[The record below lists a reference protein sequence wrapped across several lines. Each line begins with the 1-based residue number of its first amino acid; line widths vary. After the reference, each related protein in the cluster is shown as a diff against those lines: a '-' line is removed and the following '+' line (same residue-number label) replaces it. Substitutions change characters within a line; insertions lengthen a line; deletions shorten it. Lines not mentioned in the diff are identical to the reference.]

1 MFRTSAEKETIS
13 MIDKRLILSLTDQ
26 GLEVFRHYLPP
37 FVPRKNFRNPLYDD
51 HKASCNVFFDK
62 RNSCWRMHDFGDPT
76 YSGDCFWL
84 VSRIY
89 GYDLRS
95 DFVQV
100 MKQISH
106 DLSLG
111 LYDDDEV
118 ILRQALIEISRE
130 EKKDL
135 SETTTPASDLSKP
148 RPYCYST
155 LPWDGVTLRYW
166 EDYGITREVL
176 ERYGVLAIDDFSSYS
191 RADRFYTIR
200 WDDDAPIYAYNLG
213 SGLKLYRPRGGGL
226 KFMYAGRV
234 PKPYIFGLSQLP
246 EEGDLLIITG
256 GEKDVLTLASRGYS
270 AICFNSETKSV
281 GDDTI
286 CELADRFAQIV
297 VLYDMDE
304 TGIKSSKAM
313 VEKHSAYDLR
323 RLDLPL
329 TGNKSNKDISD
340 FFRNGG
346 TEDDLRTIIETALQ
360 I

>member
-1 MFRTSAEKETIS
+1 
-13 MIDKRLILSLTDQ
+13 
-26 GLEVFRHYLPP
+26 
-37 FVPRKNFRNPLYDD
+37 
-51 HKASCNVFFDK
+51 
-62 RNSCWRMHDFGDPT
+62 MHDFGDPT

-118 ILRQALIEISRE
+118 ILRQALVEISKE
-130 EKKDL
+130 EKDHTD
-135 SETTTPASDLSKP
+135 TTTAVSDVLKP
-148 RPYCYST
+148 RPYCYSA

-166 EDYGITREVL
+166 EDYGITEEVL
-176 ERYGVLAIDDFSSYS
+176 ERYGVLAVDDFSSYS
-191 RADRFYTIR
+191 REDRFYTIR
-200 WDDDAPIYAYNLG
+200 WDDETPIYAYNLG

-256 GEKDVLTLASRGYS
+256 GEKDVLTLVSRGYS

-281 GDDTI
+281 GDDAI
-286 CELADRFAQIV
+286 GGLAGRFAHIA

-304 TGIKSSKAM
+304 TGIRSSKAM
-313 VEKHSAYDLR
+313 VGRHSTYDLK
-323 RLDLPL
+323 RLELPL
-329 TGNKSNKDISD
+329 SGKKSNKDISD

-346 TEDDLRTIIETALQ
+346 NEDDLRKIIQSTLQ
-360 I
+360 L

>member
-1 MFRTSAEKETIS
+1 

-37 FVPRKNFRNPLYDD
+37 FELRKNFRNPLYDD
-51 HKASCNVFFDK
+51 HKASCNIFFDK
-62 RNSCWRMHDFGDPT
+62 RNGCWRMHDFGDPT

-84 VSRIY
+84 VSRLY
-89 GYDLRS
+89 GYNLRS
-95 DFVQV
+95 EFVQI

-111 LYDDDEV
+111 LYDDDEE
-118 ILRQALIEISRE
+118 ILRQALIEISSE
-130 EKKDL
+130 ERSY
-135 SETTTPASDLSKP
+135 SETVTPATDKPEP
-148 RPYCYST
+148 RPYCYSI

-166 EDYGITREVL
+166 EDYGITQEVL
-176 ERYGVLAIDDFSSYS
+176 ERHGVLAIDDFSTYS

-200 WDDDAPIYAYNLG
+200 WNDDTPIYAYNLG

-256 GEKDVLTLASRGYS
+256 GEKDVLSLASRGYS

-286 CELADRFAQIV
+286 GELACRFAHIA

-304 TGIKSSKAM
+304 TGIKSSEAM
-313 VEKHSAYDLR
+313 VDKHAAFDLKR
-323 RLDLPL
+323 IELPL
-329 TGNKSNKDISD
+329 TGQKSNKDVSD
-340 FFRNGG
+340 YFRNGG
-346 TEDDLRTIIETALQ
+346 TEDDLREIIETILH

>member
-1 MFRTSAEKETIS
+1 

-37 FVPRKNFRNPLYDD
+37 FELRKNFRNPLYDD

-62 RNSCWRMHDFGDPT
+62 RNSCWRMHDFGDPR

-118 ILRQALIEISRE
+118 ILRQALVEISKE
-130 EKKDL
+130 EKDHTDK
-135 SETTTPASDLSKP
+135 TTAVSDVLKP

-166 EDYGITREVL
+166 EDYGITEEVL
-176 ERYGVLAIDDFSSYS
+176 ERYGVLAVYDFSSYS
-191 RADRFYTIR
+191 REDRFYTIR
-200 WDDDAPIYAYNLG
+200 WDDETPIYAYNLG

-256 GEKDVLTLASRGYS
+256 GEKDVLTLASRGYC

-286 CELADRFAQIV
+286 GELAGRFAYIA
-297 VLYDMDE
+297 VLFDMDE
-304 TGIKSSKAM
+304 TGIKSSQAM
-313 VEKHSAYDLR
+313 VDKHSAFDLK
-323 RLDLPL
+323 RLVLPL
-329 TGNKSNKDISD
+329 TGQKSDKDVSD
-340 FFRNGG
+340 YFRRGG
-346 TEDDLRTIIETALQ
+346 TQDELWEIIKTTLH

>member
-1 MFRTSAEKETIS
+1 MSQIIS

-37 FVPRKNFRNPLYDD
+37 FELRKNFRNPLYDD
-51 HKASCNVFFDK
+51 HKASCNIFFDK
-62 RNSCWRMHDFGDPT
+62 RNGCWRMHDFGDPT

-84 VSRIY
+84 VSRLY
-89 GYDLRS
+89 GYNLRS
-95 DFVQV
+95 EFVQI

-111 LYDDDEV
+111 LYDDDEE
-118 ILRQALIEISRE
+118 ILRQALIEISSE
-130 EKKDL
+130 ERSY
-135 SETTTPASDLSKP
+135 SETVTPATDTPEP

-166 EDYGITREVL
+166 EDYGITPEVL
-176 ERYGVLAIDDFSSYS
+176 ERYGVLAIDDFSTYS

-200 WDDDAPIYAYNLG
+200 WNDDTPIYAYNLG

-226 KFMYAGRV
+226 KFMYAGQV
-234 PKPYIFGLSQLP
+234 PKPYIFGLSLLP
-246 EEGDLLIITG
+246 EKGDLLIITG

-286 CELADRFAQIV
+286 GELACRFAHIA

-304 TGIKSSKAM
+304 TGIKSSEAM
-313 VEKHSAYDLR
+313 VDKHAAFDLKR
-323 RLDLPL
+323 IELPL
-329 TGNKSNKDISD
+329 TGQKSNKDVSD
-340 FFRNGG
+340 YFRNGG
-346 TEDDLRTIIETALQ
+346 TEDDLREIIETILH

>member
-1 MFRTSAEKETIS
+1 MSRTFAVKETIS

-62 RNSCWRMHDFGDPT
+62 RNSCWRMHDFGDPR

-118 ILRQALIEISRE
+118 ILRQALVEISKE
-130 EKKDL
+130 EKDDTDTITA
-135 SETTTPASDLSKP
+135 TTDVLNP
-148 RPYCYST
+148 RPFCYST
-155 LPWDGVTLRYW
+155 QAWEKTTLRYW
-166 EDYGITREVL
+166 ESYGITQEVL

-191 RADRFYTIR
+191 RSDRFYTIR
-200 WDDDAPIYAYNLG
+200 GDEDTPIYAYNLG
-213 SGLKLYRPRGGGL
+213 SGLKLYRPLGGGL

-256 GEKDVLTLASRGYS
+256 GEKDVLTLASRGYC

-281 GDDTI
+281 GDEI
-286 CELADRFAQIV
+286 ISKLASRFAHIV

-304 TGIKSSKAM
+304 TGLRSSQAM
-313 VEKHSAYDLR
+313 VERHSTYDLK
-323 RLDLPL
+323 RLELPL
-329 TGNKSNKDISD
+329 TGEKSDKDISD

-346 TEDDLRTIIETALQ
+346 KEDDLRKIIQSTLQ
-360 I
+360 V

>member
-1 MFRTSAEKETIS
+1 
-13 MIDKRLILSLTDQ
+13 
-26 GLEVFRHYLPP
+26 
-37 FVPRKNFRNPLYDD
+37 
-51 HKASCNVFFDK
+51 
-62 RNSCWRMHDFGDPT
+62 MHDFGDPR

-111 LYDDDEV
+111 LYDDDEE

-130 EKKDL
+130 EKGHTD
-135 SETTTPASDLSKP
+135 TTSATTGVLNP
-148 RPYCYST
+148 RPFCYST
-155 LPWDGVTLRYW
+155 LAWDKTTLQYW
-166 EDYGITREVL
+166 ESYDITQEVL

-191 RADRFYTIR
+191 REDRFYTIR
-200 WDDDAPIYAYNLG
+200 WDNDTPIYAYNLG
-213 SGLKLYRPRGGGL
+213 SALKLYRPQGGGL

-286 CELADRFAQIV
+286 GELVGRFAHIA

-304 TGIKSSKAM
+304 TGIRSSKAM
-313 VEKHSAYDLR
+313 VERHSAYDLK
-323 RLDLPL
+323 RLELPL
-329 TGNKSNKDISD
+329 SGKKSNKDISD

-346 TEDDLRTIIETALQ
+346 KEDDLRKIIQSTLQ
-360 I
+360 L

>member
-1 MFRTSAEKETIS
+1 

-37 FVPRKNFRNPLYDD
+37 FELRKNFRNPLYDD
-51 HKASCNVFFDK
+51 HKASCNIFFDK
-62 RNSCWRMHDFGDPT
+62 RNGCWRMHDFGDPT

-84 VSRIY
+84 VSRLY
-89 GYDLRS
+89 GYNLRS
-95 DFVQV
+95 EFVQI

-111 LYDDDEV
+111 LYDDDEE
-118 ILRQALIEISRE
+118 ILRQALIEISSE
-130 EKKDL
+130 ERSH
-135 SETTTPASDLSKP
+135 SETVTPATDKPEP
-148 RPYCYST
+148 RPYCYSI

-166 EDYGITREVL
+166 EDYGITQEVL
-176 ERYGVLAIDDFSSYS
+176 ERYGVLAIDDFSTYS

-200 WDDDAPIYAYNLG
+200 WNDDTPIYAYNLG

-256 GEKDVLTLASRGYS
+256 GEKDVLSLASRGYS

-286 CELADRFAQIV
+286 GELACRFAHIA

-304 TGIKSSKAM
+304 TGIKSSEAM
-313 VEKHSAYDLR
+313 VDKHAAFDLKR
-323 RLDLPL
+323 IELPL
-329 TGNKSNKDISD
+329 TGQKSNKDVSD
-340 FFRNGG
+340 YFRNGG
-346 TEDDLRTIIETALQ
+346 TEDDLREIIETILH

>member
-1 MFRTSAEKETIS
+1 MFRIFAVKETIS

-26 GLEVFRHYLPP
+26 GLEVFRHYLPS
-37 FVPRKNFRNPLYDD
+37 FELRKNFRNPLYDD
-51 HKASCNVFFDK
+51 HKASCNIFFDK
-62 RNSCWRMHDFGDPT
+62 RNGCWRMHDFGDPT

-84 VSRIY
+84 VSRLY
-89 GYDLRS
+89 GYNLRS
-95 DFVQV
+95 EFVQV

-111 LYDDDEV
+111 LYDDDEE
-118 ILRQALIEISRE
+118 ILRQALIEISSE
-130 EKKDL
+130 ERSY
-135 SETTTPASDLSKP
+135 SETVTSTTDTPEP

-166 EDYGITREVL
+166 EDYGITQDVL

-191 RADRFYTIR
+191 REDRFYTIR
-200 WDDDAPIYAYNLG
+200 WDDAPIYAYNLG

-226 KFMYAGRV
+226 KFMYAGQV
-234 PKPYIFGLSQLP
+234 PKPYIFGLSLLP
-246 EEGDLLIITG
+246 DEGDLLIITG

-286 CELADRFAQIV
+286 GELAGRFAHIA

-304 TGIKSSKAM
+304 TGIRSSKAM
-313 VEKHSAYDLR
+313 VERHSAYDLK
-323 RLDLPL
+323 RLELPL
-329 TGNKSNKDISD
+329 SGKKSNKDISD

-346 TEDDLRTIIETALQ
+346 KEDDLRKIIQSTLQ
-360 I
+360 L

>member
-1 MFRTSAEKETIS
+1 

-37 FVPRKNFRNPLYDD
+37 FELRKNFRNPLYDD
-51 HKASCNVFFDK
+51 HKASCNIFFDK

-118 ILRQALIEISRE
+118 ILRQALVEISKE
-130 EKKDL
+130 EKDHTD
-135 SETTTPASDLSKP
+135 TTTAVSDVLKP

-166 EDYGITREVL
+166 EEYGITEEVL
-176 ERYGVLAIDDFSSYS
+176 ERYGVLAVDDFSSYS
-191 RADRFYTIR
+191 REDRFYTIR
-200 WDDDAPIYAYNLG
+200 WDEETPIYAYNLG

-246 EEGDLLIITG
+246 DEGDLLIITG
-256 GEKDVLTLASRGYS
+256 GEKDVLTLASRGYC

-286 CELADRFAQIV
+286 GELAGRFAYIA
-297 VLYDMDE
+297 VLFDMDE
-304 TGIKSSKAM
+304 TGIKSSQAM
-313 VEKHSAYDLR
+313 VDKHSAFDLK
-323 RLDLPL
+323 RLVLPL
-329 TGNKSNKDISD
+329 TGQKSDKDVSD
-340 FFRNGG
+340 YFRSGG
-346 TEDDLRTIIETALQ
+346 TQDELWEIIKTTLH

>member
-1 MFRTSAEKETIS
+1 MSRTFAVKETIS

-62 RNSCWRMHDFGDPT
+62 RNSCWRMHDFGDPR

-118 ILRQALIEISRE
+118 ILRQALVEISKE
-130 EKKDL
+130 EKDHTDT
-135 SETTTPASDLSKP
+135 SSATTGVLKP
-148 RPYCYST
+148 RPFCYST
-155 LPWDGVTLRYW
+155 LAWDKTTLRYW
-166 EDYGITREVL
+166 GSYGITQEVL

-191 RADRFYTIR
+191 RSGRFYTICG
-200 WDDDAPIYAYNLG
+200 DEETPIYAYNLG
-213 SGLKLYRPRGGGL
+213 SGLKLYRPLGGGL

-234 PKPYIFGLSQLP
+234 LKPYIFGLSQLP

-281 GDDTI
+281 GDEI
-286 CELADRFAQIV
+286 ISKLASRFAHIV

-304 TGIKSSKAM
+304 TGIRSSKAM
-313 VEKHSAYDLR
+313 VERHSTYDLK
-323 RLDLPL
+323 RLELPL
-329 TGNKSNKDISD
+329 SGKKSNKDISD

-346 TEDDLRTIIETALQ
+346 KEDDLRMIIQSTLQ
-360 I
+360 V

>member
-1 MFRTSAEKETIS
+1 MSQIIS

-37 FVPRKNFRNPLYDD
+37 FELRKNFRNPLYDD
-51 HKASCNVFFDK
+51 HKASCNIFFDK
-62 RNSCWRMHDFGDPT
+62 RNGCWRMHDFGDST

-84 VSRIY
+84 VSRLY
-89 GYDLRS
+89 GYNLRS
-95 DFVQV
+95 EFVQI

-111 LYDDDEV
+111 LYDDDEE
-118 ILRQALIEISRE
+118 ILRQALIEISSE
-130 EKKDL
+130 ERSY
-135 SETTTPASDLSKP
+135 SETVTPATDTPEP

-166 EDYGITREVL
+166 EDYGITQEVL
-176 ERYGVLAIDDFSSYS
+176 ERYGVLAIDDFSTYS

-200 WDDDAPIYAYNLG
+200 WNDGTPIYAYNLG

-226 KFMYAGRV
+226 KFMYAGQV
-234 PKPYIFGLSQLP
+234 PKPYIFGLSLLP
-246 EEGDLLIITG
+246 EKGDLLIITG

-286 CELADRFAQIV
+286 GELACRFAHIA

-304 TGIKSSKAM
+304 TGIKSSEAM
-313 VEKHSAYDLR
+313 VDKHAAFDLKR
-323 RLDLPL
+323 IELPL
-329 TGNKSNKDISD
+329 TGQKSNKDVSD
-340 FFRNGG
+340 YFRNGG
-346 TEDDLRTIIETALQ
+346 TEDDLREIIETILH

>member
-1 MFRTSAEKETIS
+1 MSQIIS

-37 FVPRKNFRNPLYDD
+37 FELRKNFRNPLYDD
-51 HKASCNVFFDK
+51 HKASCNIFFDK
-62 RNSCWRMHDFGDPT
+62 RNGCWRMHDFGDPT

-84 VSRIY
+84 VSRLY
-89 GYDLRS
+89 GYNLRS
-95 DFVQV
+95 EFVQI

-111 LYDDDEV
+111 LYDDDEE
-118 ILRQALIEISRE
+118 ILRQALIEISSE
-130 EKKDL
+130 ERSY
-135 SETTTPASDLSKP
+135 SETVTPATDTPEP
-148 RPYCYST
+148 RPYCYSI

-166 EDYGITREVL
+166 EDYGITQEVL
-176 ERYGVLAIDDFSSYS
+176 ERYGVLAIDDFSTYS

-200 WDDDAPIYAYNLG
+200 WNDGTPIYAYNLG

-226 KFMYAGRV
+226 KFMYAGQV
-234 PKPYIFGLSQLP
+234 PKPYIFGLSLLP
-246 EEGDLLIITG
+246 EKGDLLIITG

-286 CELADRFAQIV
+286 GELACRFAHIA

-304 TGIKSSKAM
+304 TGIKSSEAM
-313 VEKHSAYDLR
+313 VDKHAAFDLKR
-323 RLDLPL
+323 IELPL
-329 TGNKSNKDISD
+329 TGQKSNKDVSD
-340 FFRNGG
+340 YFRNGG
-346 TEDDLRTIIETALQ
+346 TEDDLREIIETILH